1 MSATPDST
9 LANPE
14 QRIANLERQ
23 LADREAELAECKAE
37 RDQGLQRE
45 TATTEVLEVIN
56 SSPTDLA
63 PVFDA
68 ILEKAMRLCEA
79 AFGMLHTYDG
89 KAVRLVAKH
98 GLPPRFAEYAENPSN
113 QPGPGGIT
121 PRLIA
126 GARFVHVVDL
136 KEEEVYSEPS
146 FYRPAQAGWP
156 HPRARRETLRHTVGR
171 DRATRRR
178 LTLG

>member
-1 MSATPDST
+1 MSVMPDST
-9 LANPE
+9 LADTE
-14 QRIANLERQ
+14 QLIADLQ
-23 LADREAELAECKAE
+23 LQLAECRAE
-37 RDQGLQRE
+37 RDELLQRE
-45 TATTEVLEVIN
+45 TATAEVLQVIN
-56 SSPTDLA
+56 SSPGNLA
-63 PVFDA
+63 PVFDTM
-68 ILEKAMRLCEA
+68 LDNAMRLCEA